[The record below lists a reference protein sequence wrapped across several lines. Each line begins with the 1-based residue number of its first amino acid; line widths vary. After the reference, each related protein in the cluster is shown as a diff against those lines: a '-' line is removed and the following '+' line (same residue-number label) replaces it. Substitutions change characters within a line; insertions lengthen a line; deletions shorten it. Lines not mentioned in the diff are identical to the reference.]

1 MTSTSN
7 FTSLLPSL
15 LIHSPNRTLLPDCC
29 EDGEVTITRCSEA
42 GWALQSTGR
51 QEQTPVLD
59 SGPLPCFTLSRES
72 QTLPGPA
79 GTTRGS
85 GWEGKLCGPG
95 EESGRTAWAISL
107 RLLAKVS
114 LVHKW
119 SLWTK
124 GWVPW
129 VQAKAYIGEKT
140 ELSKSSRGRVCLAY
154 FCIPAQRVAERG
166 HCYATAKGSSGQIL
180 VATTGKAPRAT

>member
-1 MTSTSN
+1 MQIKIQIACFSLTSIRKMQAS
-7 FTSLLPSL
+7 
-15 LIHSPNRTLLPDCC
+15 

-59 SGPLPCFTLSRES
+59 SGPLPCFTPSRES

-107 RLLAKVS
+107 RLLAKVFLFSPGLQVVTLDKGLGS
-114 LVHKW
+114 LGPGQ
-119 SLWTK
+119 SLHWGK
-124 GWVPW
+124 DRALQEQQG
-129 VQAKAYIGEKT
+129 QS
-140 ELSKSSRGRVCLAY
+140 LSCLLLYPGTA
-154 FCIPAQRVAERG
+154 C
-166 HCYATAKGSSGQIL
+166 CYATAKGSSGQIL